1 MEKVSIHE
9 IELDRC
15 NSCSG
20 IWFDEY
26 ELSDFKRIE
35 DSESVDIGD
44 SSVGKEQNKNDLRAL
59 LKTSRIG
66 IDIKR

>member
-15 NSCSG
+15 NSCNG

-26 ELSDFKRIE
+26 WTLET
-35 DSESVDIGD
+35 
-44 SSVGKEQNKNDLRAL
+44 
-59 LKTSRIG
+59 LKIRF
-66 IDIKR
+66 